1 MKKSWSSEATRV
13 LSSARDRISVLAQA
27 GNVARN
33 GVLGHFS
40 RLIHRPPVGYAT
52 WQRRDER
59 GVAALRFGP
68 EHDVVVVARLGH
80 GTDTIVL
87 RKPGQTHEKP
97 VRSRDDPITRWP
109 DILPPSPRQDMMSAN
124 ERLAPWRTVNISQKS
139 WKV

>member
-1 MKKSWSSEATRV
+1 MKKWLVERGYESV
-13 LSSARDRISVLAQA
+13 VIGRDRILVLAQA
-27 GNVARN
+27 GNVARD

-87 RKPGQTHEKP
+87 RKPGQTQAAEG
-97 VRSRDDPITRWP
+97 RGARRFS
-109 DILPPSPRQDMMSAN
+109 
-124 ERLAPWRTVNISQKS
+124 
-139 WKV
+139 